1 MFYFHEKVQNNHFII
16 AKDVNHGENVPGPLP
31 FRMMFQFL
39 PKQAERLI
47 LNPSIN
53 ERELEVISFKCL
65 Q

>member
-1 MFYFHEKVQNNHFII
+1 MFYFHEEVQNNHFII
-16 AKDVNHGENVPGPLP
+16 AKGVNPGDNFPGPLP

-39 PKQAERLI
+39 PKQAELLM